1 MPVPTE
7 QGDTLRLCVGVTAH
21 RDLLDEETA
30 AIEASVEALFKQLST
45 AFPDLPLELLTPL
58 AEGGDQLAARV
69 ALRLGLPI
77 VAVLPMEQSEYEK
90 DFADAGSL
98 AEFRSLLGQ
107 AEQVIWLPPAPGN
120 GEPPFTAAARDIQY
134 AQLGVFV
141 SNHCQVLLALWDGK
155 PGSKLGG
162 TGQVVNFHLTAVMPG
177 FEADS
182 SPASLLAENENDLV
196 YHIVC
201 SRDRADGEPAAGLK
215 AGQAAWFSS
224 RADGARTAKLPAEY
238 QILLE
243 RLQRFVRDWREKE
256 EVIARNSCGL
266 LESAPGLPAPSGS
279 VLTDRLFQVA
289 DGLAV
294 HYQQRVHRGLRAVHL
309 LAVLMGLE
317 FILYAEFDGPAYMVL
332 LFLALFLAGVI
343 VHMVGEKHEWH
354 RKYLDYRALAEGLRV
369 QLYWN
374 LAGVVDSVS
383 AEFAYDNFLQ
393 QQDVDL
399 GWIRHVMRRASLF
412 RVRGAQPDPRWAPW
426 VIGEWVGD
434 SSAGG
439 QGQLA
444 YYARKEAENT
454 SRYRRTNRL
463 GTLSLW
469 AGIGFALLL
478 LLMGGES
485 HEGTRQWLLILMGA
499 LPLIAGIWDAYSH
512 KRAEKE
518 LIKQYA
524 FMGRVFGKAR
534 MLLDDNTEIGFQ
546 RRVLKALG
554 EAALDEGAEWLLM
567 HRERP
572 LEHGKL

>member
-201 SRDRADGEPAAGLK
+201 SRDRADGESAAGLK

-332 LFLALFLAGVI
+332 LFLALFFAGVI
-343 VHMVGEKHEWH
+343 VHLIGEKREWH

-412 RVRGAQPDPRWAPW
+412 RVRGEAPDPRWAPW

>member
-224 RADGARTAKLPAEY
+224 RADGARTAQLPAEY